1 MAVLSGKVG
10 LVTGASRGVGRA
22 IARRLAREGAALGIL
37 ARDPEALNAVAREI
51 AAFGGQ
57 AFAIA
62 ADVADAPTVER
73 AVSDL
78 EDRFGGLDFL
88 INNAGLSLTAPS
100 ADLPIESWD
109 RVLATNL
116 TGAFVCSRAAY
127 PALKRRGGGTI
138 VAIASGAGKQGYSR
152 MAAYSAAKFGLIGL
166 MQALAAEWGPDRIK
180 VSTIA
185 PGSILTEARARLV
198 AAQGGADSAKYIS
211 PDDVAE
217 AVVYLLSQPERAWTQ
232 EMNLWPF

>member
-37 ARDPEALNAVAREI
+37 ARDPDPLNAVAREI
-51 AAFGGQ
+51 AALGGR

-62 ADVADAPTVER
+62 ADVADAPAVER
-73 AVSDL
+73 AVSEL
-78 EDRFGGLDFL
+78 ETRFGGLDFL

-100 ADLPIESWD
+100 ADLPLESWD

-127 PALKRRGGGTI
+127 PVLKRRGGGTI
-138 VAIASGAGKQGYSR
+138 VAIASGAGKQGYPR

-166 MQALAAEWGPDRIK
+166 MQSLAAEWGPDRIK

-198 AAQGGADSAKYIS
+198 AEQGGTDSAKYIS